1 MNILK
6 NIININ
12 DRKSISTKI
21 RQENFKIFKNLVS
34 SFGRKVKVLDI
45 GGTQEYWEMMEY
57 TDPNLIEVVLIN
69 IDEIQVSL
77 PNFRAI
83 KKNALELDINGFDCD
98 IVFSHSLIEHVDHER
113 FAQLISDSKKPYF
126 IQTPNKYF
134 PIEPHFLIPLFQFM
148 PLWLKLYLTRNSS
161 IKNEVETINLLS
173 KGDLKRLFPNSKI
186 FGGKIFGLV
195 QSFIVV
201 KYK

>member
-1 MNILK
+1 MKFLK
-6 NIININ
+6 KII
-12 DRKSISTKI
+12 DVEDSKSITTKI

-34 SFGRKVKVLDI
+34 SFGSKVKVLDL

-57 TDPNLIEVVLIN
+57 TDPNLIEVILIN

-83 KKNALELDINGFDCD
+83 KMNALELDINGFDCD
-98 IVFSHSLIEHVDHER
+98 IVFSHSLIEHVDRER

-134 PIEPHFLIPLFQFM
+134 PIEPHFMIPLFQFM
-148 PLWLKLYLTRNSS
+148 PLWLKLFLTRNSD
-161 IKNEVETINLLS
+161 IKSEVRTINLLS
-173 KGDLKRLFPNSKI
+173 KGDLIRLFPNSKI
-186 FGGKIFGLV
+186 FGGKLLGSV